1 MPRKKQTAVPNDVGD
16 LKIYSMYRGKS
27 IFTLLPKSGVSVARH
42 RSCTVIIGADG
53 KVYSSIYGEPKGNK
67 FRNFAHYCGKEFRA
81 CLKVLGLVTEADLRR
96 LKKEHKA
103 NLEFNSRAGECQCL
117 SNILKKI
124 GLKLTKEQKKAIA
137 DYQKSA

>member
-16 LKIYSMYRGKS
+16 LKIYSMYRGDK
-27 IFTLLPKSGVSVARH
+27 IFTLLPKLGVSVARH

-81 CLKVLGLVTEADLRR
+81 CLKVLGLATEADLRR

-103 NLEFNSRAGECQCL
+103 NIEFNSRFGTCQAL
-117 SNILKKI
+117 RNLAKKV
-124 GLKLTKEQKKAIA
+124 GVKLTLGQRKVITN
-137 DYQKSA
+137 YQKSA